1 MTVEELLV
9 LGKQHL
15 HSDQAKL
22 LLATLLGK
30 NPLELLSYLSEDVEE
45 EIVLKYQKALEALSK
60 GKPIQYALGTV
71 NFYGLEFQ
79 VNENVLIP
87 RFETEELVEHTIS
100 YIKQYFKEPI
110 SLIDLGTGSGVIG
123 LTIKK
128 KCPSVSV
135 TLLDISEKALEVARK
150 NSENLELDVTF
161 QKGDMLEEVTQKYDV
176 IISNPP
182 YIMEEEE
189 IEQIVKDNEPSLA
202 LYGGKDGLDSYRKIL
217 SRVKN
222 CTKEKYLLAF
232 EIGATQAEELT
243 TLVEKMFPEDKI
255 EVKKDLQGRNRMLFV
270 FHHLV

>member
-1 MTVEELLV
+1 MTVEELLIF
-9 LGKQHL
+9 GKQSL

-22 LLATLLGK
+22 LLATLLQE
-30 NPLELLSYLSEDVEE
+30 NPLELLTHLSQEVEE
-45 EIVLKYQKALEALSK
+45 ETVLKYQRAIKALRE

-87 RFETEELVEHTIS
+87 RFETEELVEHTLF
-100 YIKQYFKEPI
+100 YIKKYLKGPI

-123 LTIKK
+123 LTIKS

-135 TLLDISEKALEVARK
+135 TLLDISEKALEVAKK
-150 NSENLELDVTF
+150 NQENLGLDVTI
-161 QKGDMLEEVTQKYDV
+161 QKGDMLEGVTERYDV

-182 YIMEEEE
+182 YIREDEE
-189 IEQIVKDNEPSLA
+189 IERIVKDNEPSLA
-202 LYGGKDGLDSYRKIL
+202 LYGGKDGIDYYRKIFAK
-217 SRVKN
+217 VKQ
-222 CTKEKYLLAF
+222 CTKERYLLAF
-232 EIGATQAEELT
+232 EIGANQAEELT
-243 TLVEKMFPEDKI
+243 NLVEKMFPEDQI

>member
-1 MTVEELLV
+1 MTVEELLI
-9 LGKQHL
+9 LGKQSL

-22 LLATLLGK
+22 LLATLLQE
-30 NPLELLSYLSEDVEE
+30 NPLELLTHLSQEVKEE
-45 EIVLKYQKALEALSK
+45 TVLKYQRAIKALRE

-79 VNENVLIP
+79 VNESVLIP
-87 RFETEELVEHTIS
+87 RFETEELVEHTLF
-100 YIKQYFKEPI
+100 YIKKYLKGPI

-123 LTIKK
+123 LTIKS

-135 TLLDISEKALEVARK
+135 TLLDISEKALEIAKK
-150 NSENLELDVTF
+150 NQENLGLDVTI
-161 QKGDMLEEVTQKYDV
+161 QKGDMLEEVTEKYDV

-182 YIMEEEE
+182 YIREDEE
-189 IEQIVKDNEPSLA
+189 IEQIVKENEPSLA
-202 LYGGKDGLDSYRKIL
+202 LYGGKDGLDYYRKIFAK
-217 SRVKN
+217 VKQ
-222 CTKEKYLLAF
+222 CTKERYLLAF

-243 TLVEKMFPEDKI
+243 NLVEKMFPEDKI